1 MCNFSRPTPEK
12 PSLLKHDELVMLFH
26 ELGHGIHDLVSK
38 TTYARFHGTMTVQD
52 FCEAP
57 SQMLENWC
65 WDPEQLPRLSQHYLT
80 GERIPEDMIRN
91 LIHSKNVNSGL
102 FYLRQL
108 HLSTFD
114 MMIHQPES
122 HAAIE
127 QMDSSRLYNSMWEEI
142 TQLEG
147 PKLEGEKRH
156 GWGHG
161 EVTFFHLMGDYDAGY
176 YGYLIS
182 KVYALDMFDEVF
194 KSDPTN
200 PAEGRR
206 YRRMVLEK
214 GGSQP
219 EMKTLVDFLG
229 REPKTEAF
237 YKDLGLGQGR
247 SI

>member
-12 PSLLKHDELVMLFH
+12 PSLLKHEELVMLFH

-65 WDPEQLPRLSQHYLT
+65 WDPEQLQRLSQHYLT
-80 GERIPEDMIRN
+80 GERIPRDMIRN

-127 QMDSSRLYNSMWEEI
+127 RVDSSELYNSMWEEI

-147 PKLEGEKRH
+147 PKVQGVKRH
-156 GWGHG
+156 DWGHG
-161 EVTFFHLMGDYDAGY
+161 DVTFFHLMGDYDAGY

-194 KSDPTN
+194 KSDPMN
-200 PAEGRR
+200 PGKGRR

-219 EMKTLVDFLG
+219 EMKMLVDFLG

-237 YKDLGLGQGR
+237 YKDLGLGQER